1 MCRGTNHLG
10 GLSCSASCGI
20 FMDQRQNPCLLHWQ
34 VDSLL
39 LNHIKRAF
47 FSCMAWR
54 AKGTLRFLPP
64 IKMRPSFISSNLVES
79 REASRGRE
87 RSSGHQQAGEER
99 VSRPPPGDQEGSPL
113 FCKLRITEFANL
125 GKGTVGPWRTLGDW
139 LGQKD
144 LLPKPSAPSD
154 VCRGHMPNAP
164 DSPVRF

>member
-1 MCRGTNHLG
+1 MSRAWLRAG
-10 GLSCSASCGI
+10 G
-20 FMDQRQNPCLLHWQ
+20 PH
-34 VDSLL
+34 SLL
-39 LNHIKRAF
+39 ALACYSECPKDVAASHSFPPPAP
-47 FSCMAWR
+47 SCLSWS
-54 AKGTLRFLPP
+54 LDP
-64 IKMRPSFISSNLVES
+64 RPREEVRIPWWASTSLESEVIPSSS
-79 REASRGRE
+79 PGSRGRE

-154 VCRGHMPNAP
+154 VCRGEL
-164 DSPVRF
+164 